1 MEEWR
6 VGLNRVYS
14 HIQHGIDRM
23 VRRGVAL
30 GDHRF
35 GEDEKGMRERKE

>member
-1 MEEWR
+1 MEKWR

-14 HIQHGIDRM
+14 HTQHRIDRM
-23 VRRGVAL
+23 DRRGVAL

-35 GEDEKGMRERKE
+35 GKDENGMRERKE